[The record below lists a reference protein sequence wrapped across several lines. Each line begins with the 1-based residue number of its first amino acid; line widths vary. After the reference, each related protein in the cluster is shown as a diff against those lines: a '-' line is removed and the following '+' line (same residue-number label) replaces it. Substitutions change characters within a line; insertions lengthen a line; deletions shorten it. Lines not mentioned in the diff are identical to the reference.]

1 MRILAL
7 DIGSG
12 TEDVLLYDDS
22 RELENCVKMVL
33 PSPSLL
39 YSKKVRYLTKLKSD
53 IFIRGQTI
61 GGGRFVEA
69 LKRHLSKGF
78 RVFMTERV
86 AYSVRNNLDEVRA
99 QGFRIVPTEDEP
111 SDFEGEILEVEEVN
125 LGRLR
130 TFLDYFEEDIS
141 DVAVSAVAVQDHGAA
156 QSNVSNRRFR
166 IDEMRRRLT
175 DHPELESLAYRSD
188 EIPNHFIRMNA
199 AISASRSQLPEA
211 EPVVMDTSI
220 AAILGCL
227 EDPNVKNVRTVMTAN
242 IGNEHVTA
250 SIISKRRVLAL
261 LEHHT
266 SLLTAP
272 KLESTIRNFVK
283 GKVRDDVVF
292 AEGGHGAFY
301 LQEAARLPR
310 IDLLVVTGPHRARL
324 KGTRLTTCFAAP
336 GGDMMMTGPMGLV
349 KASRFKVK

>member
-22 RELENCVKMVL
+22 REIENCVKMVL
-33 PSPSLL
+33 PSPSLV
-39 YSKKVRYLTKLKSD
+39 YSKKVRYLTKLKLD
-53 IFIRGQTI
+53 LFIRGQTI

-69 LKRHLSKGF
+69 LKKHLSKGL

-99 QGFRIVPTEDEP
+99 QGFQIVSGEDQP
-111 SDFEGEILEVEEVN
+111 HDFKGEILEVEEVN
-125 LGRLR
+125 LSRLQ

-141 DVAVSAVAVQDHGAA
+141 DVEVSAVAVQDHGAA
-156 QSNVSNRRFR
+156 QPSVSNRRFR

-175 DHPELESLAYRSD
+175 NHPELESLAYRID
-188 EIPNHFIRMNA
+188 EVPNHFIRMNS
-199 AISASRSQLPEA
+199 AIKASKSQLPEA
-211 EPVVMDTSI
+211 EPIVMDTSI

-227 EDPNVKNVRTVMTAN
+227 EDPKVKDFRTVLTAN

-272 KLESTIRNFVK
+272 KLESTIRNFIK
-283 GKVRDDVVF
+283 GKVKDETVF

-310 IDLLVVTGPHRARL
+310 IDILVVTGPHRARL
-324 KGTRLTTCFAAP
+324 KETRLTTYFAAP

-349 KASRFKVK
+349 KAASFKFK